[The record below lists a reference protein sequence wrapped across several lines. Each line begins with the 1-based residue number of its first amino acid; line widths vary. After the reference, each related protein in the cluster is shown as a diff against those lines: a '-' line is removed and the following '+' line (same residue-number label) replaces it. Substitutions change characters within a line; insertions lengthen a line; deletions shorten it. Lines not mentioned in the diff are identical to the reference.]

1 MFTNG
6 LRWTFPFLRRIGFLN
21 TLGAVTF
28 LFAGVSLAQEYP
40 TKPIRI
46 LIGFSPGG
54 GVDMLTRITA
64 SKLYSG
70 SSISVIVENRSGA
83 NGQIAAEFV
92 SKSAPDGYTLLSI
105 PGNYAFATAMGAMP
119 IDMMKVFSGV
129 SQLADSP
136 LLLVVHPSVP
146 AKDVLGLVALA
157 KAKPGQLS
165 YASGGTGGAGHLAM
179 ELFKSMAKIDLVHV
193 PYKGIGPGI
202 TDLVGGHVPVC
213 LCTLPPSLKHAQAG
227 KLRALGVS
235 SSTRS
240 PVALEIP
247 TISEAGI
254 KGYEMDNWHGLLAP
268 LGTPSSVIGSLN
280 GEVKKAL
287 AMPDVKQRFAADGAR
302 PVWSTPNEFES
313 FYKSEVSKWTKVV
326 KSAGLV
332 ANSVLIR

>member
-1 MFTNG
+1 MFMCMRFVTLLLFNRLVWISTFGVAAFVFCG
-6 LRWTFPFLRRIGFLN
+6 L
-21 TLGAVTF
+21 
-28 LFAGVSLAQEYP
+28 SLAQEFP
-40 TKPIRI
+40 VKPIRI
-46 LIGFSPGG
+46 FIGFSPGG

-64 SKLYSG
+64 SKLYSS
-70 SSISVIVENRSGA
+70 SSISVIVENRPGA
-83 NGQIAAEFV
+83 NGQIAAELV

-129 SQLADSP
+129 SQIADSP

-157 KAKPGQLS
+157 KSRPGQLS

-193 PYKGIGPGI
+193 PYKGISPGI

-240 PVALEIP
+240 SVAPEIP
-247 TISEAGI
+247 TISESGI
-254 KGYEMDNWHGLLAP
+254 RGYEMDNWHGLLAP
-268 LGTPSSVIGSLN
+268 HGAPASVIGSIN
-280 GEVKKAL
+280 SEVKKVL
-287 AMPDVKQRFAADGAR
+287 AMPDVKQRFASDGAR
-302 PVWSTPNEFES
+302 SVWSAPTEFES
-313 FYKSEVSKWTKVV
+313 FYKSEVVKWTKVV

-332 ANSVLIR
+332 VN

>member
-1 MFTNG
+1 MCMRFVTLPLFNRLVWISTFGVAAFVFCG
-6 LRWTFPFLRRIGFLN
+6 L
-21 TLGAVTF
+21 
-28 LFAGVSLAQEYP
+28 SLAQEFP
-40 TKPIRI
+40 VKPIRI
-46 LIGFSPGG
+46 FIGFSPGG

-70 SSISVIVENRSGA
+70 SSISVIVENRPGA
-83 NGQIAAEFV
+83 NGQIAAELV

-129 SQLADSP
+129 SQIADSP

-157 KAKPGQLS
+157 KSRPGQLS

-193 PYKGIGPGI
+193 PYKGISPGI

-240 PVALEIP
+240 SVAPEIP
-247 TISEAGI
+247 TISESGI
-254 KGYEMDNWHGLLAP
+254 RGYEMDNWHGLLAP
-268 LGTPSSVIGSLN
+268 LGTPASVIGSIN
-280 GEVKKAL
+280 SEVKKVL
-287 AMPDVKQRFAADGAR
+287 AMPDVKQRFASDGAR
-302 PVWSTPNEFES
+302 SVWSAPTEFES
-313 FYKSEVSKWTKVV
+313 FYKSEVVKWTKVV

-332 ANSVLIR
+332 VN